1 MPLLSDSARAD
12 FEARMTARPEVI
24 SLEGLEGAV
33 IGSLSPH
40 LQAAWHSL
48 NEHEPNAGVW
58 FGETVAQLEEDITK
72 LMRHRVLQVLV
83 GKEFRDLGIDIGN
96 DDEVQG

>member
-48 NEHEPNAGVW
+48 NEH
-58 FGETVAQLEEDITK
+58 
-72 LMRHRVLQVLV
+72 
-83 GKEFRDLGIDIGN
+83 
-96 DDEVQG
+96 